1 MLSIFTKCVHNLTI
15 IYWHLM
21 EKWELIVLFL
31 LCLNVQWAWFR
42 YYWMLYKLHTHF
54 SGTIAEWCSINL
66 YSILKMKRK
75 MKHAEQRRRMRKKK
89 KNEIYRS
96 VRNINVARNS
106 NQNYAQSIKFS
117 VRYLSQRLILITLS
131 EFHNTKKNRCFTHE
145 INIVSWVLH
154 TI

>member
-1 MLSIFTKCVHNLTI
+1 
-15 IYWHLM
+15 
-21 EKWELIVLFL
+21 
-31 LCLNVQWAWFR
+31 
-42 YYWMLYKLHTHF
+42 
-54 SGTIAEWCSINL
+54 
-66 YSILKMKRK
+66 MKRK

-131 EFHNTKKNRCFTHE
+131 EFHNTKKIGALRMKSILLVEYYTRYN
-145 INIVSWVLH
+145 
-154 TI
+154 